1 MTFPKKELHECD
13 KRKLFVALFFF
24 FSSNTHTHTR
34 HDRNHNHD
42 FRLWKKARSN
52 KSHSNGTS
60 LVFHSTRACYGVV
73 RFVMESEARGCEVI
87 VSGKLRAARAK
98 SMKFTDGYMVKS
110 GQPKKTYVDTAVRHV
125 KLRQGV
131 LGVKVSIMLPHDP
144 TGRNGPSEI
153 QPDVVQVLEPKDEMG
168 AVAKQ

>member
-1 MTFPKKELHECD
+1 M
-13 KRKLFVALFFF
+13 RYNLFVCLFVCLFIHSLHTHIILYVHFFF
-24 FSSNTHTHTR
+24 FIIL
-34 HDRNHNHD
+34 
-42 FRLWKKARSN
+42 F
-52 KSHSNGTS
+52 SH
-60 LVFHSTRACYGVV
+60 RACYGVV

-110 GQPKKTYVDTAVRHV
+110 GQPKQTYVDCAVRHV

-144 TGRNGPSEI
+144 TGRNGPKEI